1 MDDPFR
7 GVAVRDMPD
16 PVRQDLVRR
25 AYRLEWL
32 TVCWM
37 VFEAAIAIGSGIAAH
52 SLSLI
57 AFGAD
62 SVIELFSAGVLLW
75 RLLAEIRHGE
85 EISEAVER
93 RATRIAGTLLFALA
107 AYVVASAGY
116 SLSQHEGQEFSGIG
130 LAISVLA
137 IPIMYLLAKSKLGI
151 AEQIASSALRA
162 DASESIACG
171 YLSGAVVVGLLA
183 QLLFGAWWIDSVT
196 ALAIVG
202 FLVKEGR
209 EAWAGEHCCES
220 DD

>member
-1 MDDPFR
+1 MDDSFR
-7 GVAVRDMPD
+7 GAAVRDMPG
-16 PVRQDLVRR
+16 PVREGLMRR

-37 VFEAAIAIGSGIAAH
+37 VFEAVIAIGSGIAAH

-62 SVIELFSAGVLLW
+62 SVIELVSAGVLLW
-75 RLLAEIRHGE
+75 RLSVEIRHGR

-116 SLSQHEGQEFSGIG
+116 SLSRHEGQEFSAIG
-130 LAISVLA
+130 LTISVLA
-137 IPIMYLLAKSKLGI
+137 IPIMYLLAKSKLRI

-162 DASESIACG
+162 DAAESIACG
-171 YLSGAVVVGLLA
+171 YLSGAVVVGLLV

-220 DD
+220 GD